1 MKNKVLFLDSVH
13 PVLSQRLSEENYQC
27 IDGFNENID
36 FIYNEA
42 PEVFGLV
49 VRSRFRLDE
58 LFLSRFPA
66 LRFIARSGSGLDN
79 IDQLYCKKNNIAL
92 FNSPEGNRN
101 AVAEHVLALLLGL
114 MNNIVQA
121 NDEINKGFW
130 NRESNRGE
138 ELKGKTIGIIG
149 YGHNGKATAE
159 KLVSFGLTILYYD
172 KYSQVPDNKHIK
184 SASLATIFNEAD
196 VVSLHLPLTEETH
209 YFADS
214 DFFTAFRKPIYFLNI
229 ARGKIVDTSA
239 LVTALKSGI
248 VKAAGLDVL
257 EYEETNFERLL
268 NDQHS
273 EHLAFLKQA
282 PNVILTP
289 HIAGW
294 TTESNFLLSDVLAD
308 KILSFSFT

>member
-13 PVLSQRLSEENYQC
+13 PVLSQRLTEENYQC
-27 IDGFNENID
+27 VDGFNENID
-36 FIYNEA
+36 FIHNEA
-42 PEVFGLV
+42 PDVFGLV

-159 KLVSFGLTILYYD
+159 KLLSFGLTILYYD
-172 KYSQVPDNKHIK
+172 KYAQVPDNKHIK

>member
-159 KLVSFGLTILYYD
+159 KLLSFGLTILYYD
-172 KYSQVPDNKHIK
+172 KYAQVPDNKHIK

-268 NDQHS
+268 NDQHF

>member
-27 IDGFNENID
+27 VDGFNENID

-79 IDQLYCKKNNIAL
+79 IDQLYCKKDNIAL

-172 KYSQVPDNKHIK
+172 KYAQVPDNKHIK

>member
-42 PEVFGLV
+42 PDVFGLV

-121 NDEINKGFW
+121 NDEINKGLW

>member
-13 PVLSQRLSEENYQC
+13 PVLSQRLTEENYQC

-42 PEVFGLV
+42 PDVFGLV

-79 IDQLYCKKNNIAL
+79 IDQVYCKKNNIAL

-121 NDEINKGFW
+121 NDEINKGLW

-172 KYSQVPDNKHIK
+172 KYAQVPDNKHIK

-294 TTESNFLLSDVLAD
+294 TMESNFLLSDVLAD
-308 KILSFSFT
+308 KILSFSFP

>member
-13 PVLSQRLSEENYQC
+13 PVLSQRLTEENYQC
-27 IDGFNENID
+27 VDGFNENID
-36 FIYNEA
+36 FIHNEA
-42 PEVFGLV
+42 PDVFGLV

-172 KYSQVPDNKHIK
+172 KYAQVPDNKHIK

>member
-209 YFADS
+209 YFADL

>member
-13 PVLSQRLSEENYQC
+13 PVLSQRLTEENYQC
-27 IDGFNENID
+27 VDGFNENID
-36 FIYNEA
+36 FIHNEA
-42 PEVFGLV
+42 PDVFGLV

-79 IDQLYCKKNNIAL
+79 IDQPYCKKNNIAL

-172 KYSQVPDNKHIK
+172 KYAQVPDNKHIK

>member
-159 KLVSFGLTILYYD
+159 KLLSFGLTILYYD
-172 KYSQVPDNKHIK
+172 KYAQVPDNKHIK

>member
-159 KLVSFGLTILYYD
+159 KLLSFGLTILYYD
-172 KYSQVPDNKHIK
+172 KYAQVPDNKHIK

-268 NDQHS
+268 NEQHF

>member
-1 MKNKVLFLDSVH
+1 ME
-13 PVLSQRLSEENYQC
+13 QGIQ
-27 IDGFNENID
+27 
-36 FIYNEA
+36 
-42 PEVFGLV
+42 
-49 VRSRFRLDE
+49 SR
-58 LFLSRFPA
+58 
-66 LRFIARSGSGLDN
+66 
-79 IDQLYCKKNNIAL
+79 
-92 FNSPEGNRN
+92 
-101 AVAEHVLALLLGL
+101 
-114 MNNIVQA
+114 
-121 NDEINKGFW
+121 
-130 NRESNRGE
+130 E

-159 KLVSFGLTILYYD
+159 KLMSFGLTILCYD
-172 KYSQVPDNKHIK
+172 KYVQVPDNKYIK
-184 SASLATIFNEAD
+184 PASLATIFDHAD

-209 YFADS
+209 YFADL

-257 EYEETNFERLL
+257 EYEETSFERLF

-273 EHLAFLKQA
+273 EHLTFLKQA

-294 TTESNFLLSDVLAD
+294 TKESNFY
-308 KILSFSFT
+308 

>member
-42 PEVFGLV
+42 PDVFGLV

-79 IDQLYCKKNNIAL
+79 IDQLYCKKNNISL

-172 KYSQVPDNKHIK
+172 KYAQVPDNKHIK

-268 NDQHS
+268 NDQHF

-294 TTESNFLLSDVLAD
+294 TMESNFLLSDVLAD

>member
-13 PVLSQRLSEENYQC
+13 PVLSQRLTEENYQC

-42 PEVFGLV
+42 PDVFGLV

-92 FNSPEGNRN
+92 FNSPEGNKN

-172 KYSQVPDNKHIK
+172 KYAQVPDNKHIK

-239 LVTALKSGI
+239 LITALKSGI

-294 TTESNFLLSDVLAD
+294 TMESNFLLSDVLAD

>member
-268 NDQHS
+268 NDQHF

>member
-27 IDGFNENID
+27 VDGFNKNID
-36 FIYNEA
+36 FIYKEA

-79 IDQLYCKKNNIAL
+79 IDQPYCKKNNIAL

>member
-13 PVLSQRLSEENYQC
+13 PVLSQRLTEENYQC

-42 PEVFGLV
+42 PDVFGLV

-58 LFLSRFPA
+58 LLLSRFPA

-172 KYSQVPDNKHIK
+172 KYAQVPDNKHIK

-257 EYEETNFERLL
+257 EYEETNFERLF
-268 NDQHS
+268 NDKHF

-294 TTESNFLLSDVLAD
+294 TMESNFLLSDVLAD
-308 KILSFSFT
+308 KILSFSFK

>member
-42 PEVFGLV
+42 PDVFGLV

>member
-172 KYSQVPDNKHIK
+172 K
-184 SASLATIFNEAD
+184 FNEAD

>member
-121 NDEINKGFW
+121 NDEINKGLW

>member
-1 MKNKVLFLDSVH
+1 M
-13 PVLSQRLSEENYQC
+13 
-27 IDGFNENID
+27 
-36 FIYNEA
+36 
-42 PEVFGLV
+42 
-49 VRSRFRLDE
+49 
-58 LFLSRFPA
+58 
-66 LRFIARSGSGLDN
+66 
-79 IDQLYCKKNNIAL
+79 

-121 NDEINKGFW
+121 NDEINKGLW

-289 HIAGW
+289 HISGW

>member
-13 PVLSQRLSEENYQC
+13 PVLSQRLTEENYQC

-42 PEVFGLV
+42 PDVFGLV

-92 FNSPEGNRN
+92 FNSPEGNKN

-172 KYSQVPDNKHIK
+172 KYAQVPDNKHIK

-248 VKAAGLDVL
+248 VKAAGLDVP

-294 TTESNFLLSDVLAD
+294 TMESNFLLSDVLAD

>member
-27 IDGFNENID
+27 VDGFNENID

-159 KLVSFGLTILYYD
+159 KLLSFGLTILYYD
-172 KYSQVPDNKHIK
+172 KYAQVPDNKHIK

-268 NDQHS
+268 NEQHF

>member
-13 PVLSQRLSEENYQC
+13 PILSQRLSEKNYHC
-27 IDGFNENID
+27 IDGFNKNID
-36 FIYNEA
+36 FIYKEA
-42 PEVFGLV
+42 SEVFGLV

-79 IDQLYCKKNNIAL
+79 IDQPYCQKNKIAL

-101 AVAEHVLALLLGL
+101 AVAEHVLALLLVL

-138 ELKGKTIGIIG
+138 ELKGKTVGIIG
-149 YGHNGKATAE
+149 YGHNGKEFAK
-159 KLVSFGLTILYYD
+159 KLISFGSTILYYD
-172 KYSQVPDNKHIK
+172 KYNQVPDNKHIK
-184 SASLATIFNEAD
+184 GASLATIFNEAD

-209 YFADS
+209 YFADL
-214 DFFTAFRKPIYFLNI
+214 DFFMAFRKPIYFLNI
-229 ARGKIVDTSA
+229 ARGKIVDTAA
-239 LVTALKSGI
+239 LVTALKSDI

-257 EYEETNFERLL
+257 EYEETSFERLF
-268 NDQHS
+268 NDQNS
-273 EHLAFLKQA
+273 KDLSFLRQA
-282 PNVILTP
+282 PNVVLTP

-294 TTESNFLLSDVLAD
+294 TKESDFLLSDVLAD
-308 KILSFSFT
+308 KILQHNFI

>member
-1 MKNKVLFLDSVH
+1 
-13 PVLSQRLSEENYQC
+13 
-27 IDGFNENID
+27 
-36 FIYNEA
+36 
-42 PEVFGLV
+42 
-49 VRSRFRLDE
+49 
-58 LFLSRFPA
+58 
-66 LRFIARSGSGLDN
+66 
-79 IDQLYCKKNNIAL
+79 
-92 FNSPEGNRN
+92 
-101 AVAEHVLALLLGL
+101 

-159 KLVSFGLTILYYD
+159 KLMSFGLTILCYD
-172 KYSQVPDNKHIK
+172 KYVQVPDNKYIK
-184 SASLATIFNEAD
+184 SASLATIFKEAD
-196 VVSLHLPLTEETH
+196 VVSLHIPLTEETH
-209 YFADS
+209 YFADL

-239 LVTALKSGI
+239 LVAALKSGI

-257 EYEETNFERLL
+257 EYEETSFERLF

-273 EHLAFLKQA
+273 EHLTFLKQA
-282 PNVILTP
+282 SNVILTP

-294 TTESNFLLSDVLAD
+294 TKESNFLLSDVLAD
-308 KILSFSFT
+308 KILNHPF

>member
-1 MKNKVLFLDSVH
+1 MKNKVLFIDSVH
-13 PVLSQRLSEENYQC
+13 PVLSERLSKENYQC
-27 IDGFNENID
+27 IDGFNKNID
-36 FIYNEA
+36 FIYDEA

-79 IDQLYCKKNNIAL
+79 IDQLYCKKNKIAL

-149 YGHNGKATAE
+149 YGNNGKATAE
-159 KLVSFGLTILYYD
+159 KLVSFGLTILCYD
-172 KYSQVPDNKHIK
+172 KYAEVPKNQHIK

-196 VVSLHLPLTEETH
+196 VVSLHLPLTKETH

-214 DFFTAFRKPIYFLNI
+214 DFFAAFKKPIYFLNI

-239 LVTALKSGI
+239 LVAALKSGV
-248 VKAAGLDVL
+248 VKSAGLDVL
-257 EYEETNFERLL
+257 EYEETSFERLF

-273 EHLAFLKQA
+273 EHLSFLQQA

-294 TTESNFLLSDVLAD
+294 TKESNFLLSDVLAD
-308 KILSFSFT
+308 KILQHTFI

>member
-1 MKNKVLFLDSVH
+1 M
-13 PVLSQRLSEENYQC
+13 
-27 IDGFNENID
+27 
-36 FIYNEA
+36 
-42 PEVFGLV
+42 
-49 VRSRFRLDE
+49 
-58 LFLSRFPA
+58 
-66 LRFIARSGSGLDN
+66 
-79 IDQLYCKKNNIAL
+79 

-159 KLVSFGLTILYYD
+159 KLLSFGLTILYYD
-172 KYSQVPDNKHIK
+172 KYAQVPDNKHIK

-268 NDQHS
+268 NEQHF

-294 TTESNFLLSDVLAD
+294 TMESNFLLSDVLAD

>member
-27 IDGFNENID
+27 VDGFNENID

-101 AVAEHVLALLLGL
+101 AVAEHVLGLLLGL

-159 KLVSFGLTILYYD
+159 KLVSFGLTILCHD
-172 KYSQVPDNKHIK
+172 KYVQVPDNKHIK
-184 SASLATIFNEAD
+184 SASLATVFNEAD

-257 EYEETNFERLL
+257 EYEETSFERLF

-273 EHLAFLKQA
+273 EHLTFLKQA
-282 PNVILTP
+282 HNVILTP

-294 TTESNFLLSDVLAD
+294 TKESNFLLSDVLAD
-308 KILSFSFT
+308 KILNHPF

>member
-27 IDGFNENID
+27 VDGFNENID

-172 KYSQVPDNKHIK
+172 KYAQVPDNKHIK
-184 SASLATIFNEAD
+184 SASLAKIFNEAD

-229 ARGKIVDTSA
+229 ARGTIVDTSA

-268 NDQHS
+268 NEQHF

-294 TTESNFLLSDVLAD
+294 TMESNFLLSDVLAD

>member
-27 IDGFNENID
+27 VDGFNENID
-36 FIYNEA
+36 FIHNEA
-42 PEVFGLV
+42 PDVFGLV

-79 IDQLYCKKNNIAL
+79 IDQPYCKKNNIAL

-159 KLVSFGLTILYYD
+159 KLVSFGLTILCYD
-172 KYSQVPDNKHIK
+172 KYAQVSENQHIK
-184 SASLATIFNEAD
+184 CASLATIFNEAD

-209 YFADS
+209 YFADQ

-239 LVTALKSGI
+239 LVAALKSVV

-257 EYEETNFERLL
+257 EYEETSFERLF

-273 EHLAFLKQA
+273 EHLTFLKQA

-294 TTESNFLLSDVLAD
+294 TKESNFLLSDVLAD
-308 KILSFSFT
+308 KILQHTFI

>member
-13 PVLSQRLSEENYQC
+13 PVLSQRLTEENYQC
-27 IDGFNENID
+27 VDGFNENID

-42 PEVFGLV
+42 PDVFGLV

-268 NDQHS
+268 NEQHF